1 MCALHCCVCDVL
13 RHRHLTWLRR
23 RFPNQKVGLIWDMA
37 PGHTD
42 RRVME
47 HISKARLQGW
57 LKVGLIPGGSTSI
70 TQPCDLV
77 ANAPLKKKMKCWH
90 SRWKNQKL
98 VDLQSSKGH
107 VKLKL
112 PRTEL
117 VRGSEEAIR
126 DFNKAQMGKPTVRDC
141 FNKCGLNPFNCDEE
155 LHDNHTKSFMQNRIH
170 RSLLENQMAVDLK

>member
-107 VKLKL
+107 VNSSCPEQNWFVDQRKQFVIST
-112 PRTEL
+112 RH
-117 VRGSEEAIR
+117 RWA
-126 DFNKAQMGKPTVRDC
+126 
-141 FNKCGLNPFNCDEE
+141 NPPFV
-155 LHDNHTKSFMQNRIH
+155 TAST
-170 RSLLENQMAVDLK
+170 SAV